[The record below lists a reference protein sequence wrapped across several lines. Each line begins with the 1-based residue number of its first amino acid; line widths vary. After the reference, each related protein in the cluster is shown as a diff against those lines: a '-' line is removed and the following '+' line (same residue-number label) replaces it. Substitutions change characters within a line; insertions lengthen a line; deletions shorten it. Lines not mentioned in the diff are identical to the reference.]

1 MRRWLIIAIPLS
13 AFLGAFAMSGRAM
26 AQDDFEGLPPLV
38 ADIVVKTGVIID
50 GVLGTWVSGGDL
62 THPRGE
68 DLAAQLAQIV
78 VNVTH
83 FFATAATLF

>member
-13 AFLGAFAMSGRAM
+13 AFLGAFAMTGRAM
-26 AQDDFEGLPPLV
+26 AQYEFEALPPLI

-50 GVLGTWVSGGDL
+50 GVLGTWVAGGNL
-62 THPRGE
+62 IHPRGE
-68 DLAAQLAQIV
+68 DLATHLSQIV